1 MYCAYTETYSTG
13 DLYLLIDHFSKI
25 FEAQFLNKL
34 VTLDLSKE
42 TLCKYQQKNP
52 RAENLD
58 RYM

>member
-1 MYCAYTETYSTG
+1 MP
-13 DLYLLIDHFSKI
+13 DLNTFLKVEQIIEKI